1 MQQLSEL
8 SPEKLRP
15 IKVVLTDIDDTVTTD
30 GRLTGQA
37 YLALERLQENGFT
50 VIPVTGRCAGWCDHI
65 ARMWPVDAVI
75 GENGAFYLR
84 YDHASKTLHKYYDQ
98 PEALRLENANRL
110 NELRSTISNGLPG
123 ITVASDQHYRETDLA
138 IDIAEDVMPR
148 PSTDIQHI
156 VDLAQAA
163 GATAKVSSIHVNCW
177 FGDHSKLS
185 TTLKALNNCFAI
197 SAERLQREV
206 LFVGD
211 SPNDSTM
218 FAWFEHSVGVAN
230 VLDTLEFL
238 TDHPTYIT
246 RQRAGD
252 GFVELVDHLLAK
264 QENGRSA

>member
-8 SPEKLRP
+8 SPKKRSP

-37 YLALERLQENGFT
+37 YLALERLQDSGFK
-50 VIPVTGRCAGWCDHI
+50 VMPVTGRCAGWCDHI
-65 ARMWPVDAVI
+65 VRMWPVDAVI

-84 YDHASKTLHKYYDQ
+84 YDHASKTLHKHYSQ
-98 PEALRLENANRL
+98 PETLRTENTNRL
-110 NELRSTISNGLPG
+110 RELLDAISDALPG
-123 ITVASDQHYRETDLA
+123 ITATSDQHYRETDLA
-138 IDIAEDVMPR
+138 IDIAEDVAPR
-148 PSTDIQHI
+148 SSTDIQRI

-177 FGDHSKLS
+177 FGEHSKLS
-185 TTLKALNNCFAI
+185 ATLTALNDSFGINN
-197 SAERLQREV
+197 ERLQHEV

-218 FAWFEHSVGVAN
+218 FAYFEHSVGVAN

-238 TDHPTYIT
+238 TERPTYIT
-246 RQRAGD
+246 QRSAGD
-252 GFVELVDHLLAK
+252 GFVELVNHLLVG
-264 QENGRSA
+264 Q

>member
-37 YLALERLQENGFT
+37 YLAMERLREARFT
-50 VIPVTGRCAGWCDHI
+50 LIPVTGRCAGWCDHI

-84 YDHASKTLHKYYDQ
+84 YDHTSKTLHKHYSQ
-98 PEALRLENANRL
+98 AEALRLENAKRL
-110 NELRSTISNGLPG
+110 DALHKTIAAALPG

-138 IDIAEDVMPR
+138 VDISEDVTPR
-148 PSTDIQHI
+148 PSTDVQKI

-185 TTLKALNNCFAI
+185 TTLTALHDSFGI
-197 SAERLQREV
+197 GEERLQREV

-218 FAWFEHSVGVAN
+218 FAYFEHSVGVAN

-238 TDHPTYIT
+238 TEHPTYIT
-246 RQRAGD
+246 NNKAGG
-252 GFVELVDHLLAK
+252 GFVELVDHLLVR
-264 QENGRSA
+264 Q